1 MTNNTYIDSISI
13 QALMNFNPK
22 TKGILIA
29 VAVCSL
35 AVASI
40 LSGISSFVKPVSAVA
55 WCDNQKGK
63 DHNWKDGCTSGVSDC
78 RGGKSYNPG
87 SGHTRQFHLGYD
99 AGYTHVCGY
108 R

>member
-1 MTNNTYIDSISI
+1 MDLNLKS
-13 QALMNFNPK
+13 
-22 TKGILIA
+22 KGALIA

-35 AVASI
+35 AMASV
-40 LSGISSFVKPVSAVA
+40 LSAIPIVKPVYGVT
-55 WCDNQKGK
+55 WCDNHKSK
-63 DHNWKDGCTSGVSDC
+63 DQNWKDGCTSGVSDC
-78 RGGKSYNPG
+78 RGGKPYHPG

>member
-1 MTNNTYIDSISI
+1 MDLNLKS
-13 QALMNFNPK
+13 
-22 TKGILIA
+22 KGASIA

-35 AVASI
+35 AMASV
-40 LSGISSFVKPVSAVA
+40 LSAIPIVKPVYGVA
-55 WCDNQKGK
+55 WCDNHKGK
-63 DHNWKDGCTSGVSDC
+63 DQNWKDGCTSGVSDC
-78 RGGKSYNPG
+78 RGGKPYLPG